1 MTHPLHRLPRHFIA
15 PVEVPVGSVTM
26 YAGPV
31 EDVATQPGPERIRL
45 MKSGWLV
52 CDGIALPL
60 RNPDGSHSVYR
71 ALFQVIGNTYGGDGK
86 TGFHL
91 PDYRGYFFRG
101 RDFDNGTQPY
111 NPRDP
116 DWKDRKTVGSTQD
129 TVVQTHGHD
138 YLHLSP
144 DGPIT
149 CVTGEGETH
158 LGAVTCCATKYGAP
172 EQWADKQFTETRP
185 INISINLL
193 IKFTP
198 LVGHPENALMRKL
211 GLPAT
216 PWSLLGFATMPQT
229 SRRQRE

>member
-1 MTHPLHRLPRHFIA
+1 MTHPFQRSARHSIA
-15 PVEVPVGSVTM
+15 PVDVPIGSVTM

-31 EDVATQPGPERIRL
+31 EDLASQPGPERIRL

-52 CDGIALPL
+52 CDGSALPL
-60 RNPDGSHSVYR
+60 GNSEGNQSVYWP
-71 ALFQVIGNTYGGDGK
+71 LFQVIGNTYGGDGK

-101 RDFDNGTQPY
+101 RDFDNGAQPY
-111 NPRDP
+111 HPRDP

-144 DGPIT
+144 EGPST
-149 CVTGEGETH
+149 YVTGEGGEP
-158 LGAVTCCATKYGAP
+158 LGALASCATDYGAP
-172 EQWADKQFTETRP
+172 EQWVGKQFTETRP
-185 INISINLL
+185 INISVNLL
-193 IKFTP
+193 IKFTS
-198 LVGHPENALMRKL
+198 LVGHPDNPLLRKL

-216 PWSLLGFATMPQT
+216 PWPLLGFATLPQA
-229 SRRQRE
+229 SRRRRG